1 MVTERA
7 AQEVIE
13 SNNPATGEVIGTVP
27 IMSEDQVHAAV
38 RRARTASESWASLGF
53 SRRKEE
59 LIEWRR
65 ALARR
70 TDDFVDL
77 IHAENGK
84 PRIDSVQELMNAL
97 GHLSHA
103 ASRAEKAL
111 AEKKVSPGM
120 LANYRTSISYHPLGV
135 IGVIGP
141 WNFPV
146 FTPMGSIAY
155 ALAAGNAVVFKPS
168 ELTPLVG
175 QLLGEIAAETFSV
188 ADLLTVVTGDGS
200 TGAALARA
208 DVDKIAFTGS
218 ASTGR
223 RVMAAAA
230 ENLTP
235 VLLELGGKDAMIV
248 AADADIEAAA
258 EAAVYGALANSGQA
272 CVGIERCYVETPVYR
287 DFVDRVLVHASDIR
301 VGGDDDAKIGA
312 ITMASQVDIIRDHLE
327 DAIAKGATVELG
339 GPDAINGRF
348 VPATV
353 LTDVTAEMK
362 IMREETFGPVLPIAR
377 VESADEGVELAN
389 DSDYGLGSSIFA
401 KARVRELASRI
412 RAGMTAI
419 NSVLVFSGVPSLP
432 FGGIGE
438 SGFGRI
444 HGDEGLREFSR
455 TKATAEK
462 RFNIPL
468 NPVTFRQPKGALQ
481 QMRGAIE
488 QLYGGG
494 LIDKAQSAI
503 SKLFR

>member
-7 AQEVIE
+7 ASEIIE
-13 SNNPATGEVIGTVP
+13 SKNPATGEVIGTVP
-27 IMSEDQVHAAV
+27 IMSEDQVLSAV
-38 RRARTASESWASLGF
+38 RRARTASDVWASLGF
-53 SRRKEE
+53 DRRKQE

-70 TDDFVDL
+70 QDDIVEL
-77 IHAENGK
+77 IHLENGK
-84 PRIDSVQELMNAL
+84 PRIDALQEVMNAL

-103 ASRAEKAL
+103 AGRAEKAL
-111 AEKKVSPGM
+111 AEKKVSPGV
-120 LANYRTSISYHPLGV
+120 LANYRTSISYHALGV

-175 QLLGEIAAETFSV
+175 QLLGEIAAETFSTSDV
-188 ADLLTVVTGDGS
+188 FAVVTGDGS
-200 TGAALARA
+200 TGAALAKA
-208 DVDKIAFTGS
+208 PVDKIAFTGS
-218 ASTGR
+218 AATGR
-223 RVMAAAA
+223 KVMMAAA

-235 VLLELGGKDAMIV
+235 VLLELGGKDALIV
-248 AADADIEAAA
+248 AKDADIEAAA

-272 CVGIERCYVETPVYR
+272 CVGIERCYVEAPVYR
-287 DFVDRVLVHASDIR
+287 DFVERVLVHARDIR
-301 VGGDDDAKIGA
+301 VGGDDEAKIGA
-312 ITMASQVDIIRDHLE
+312 ITMASQVDVIRDHLE
-327 DAIAKGATVELG
+327 DAVEKGATVLLG
-339 GPDAINGRF
+339 GPDEINGRF

-353 LTDVTAEMK
+353 LTDVNRDMK
-362 IMREETFGPVLPIAR
+362 IMREETFGPVLPIVR
-377 VESADEGVELAN
+377 VESVDEAIDEAN
-389 DSDYGLGSSIFA
+389 DSDYGLGSAIFG
-401 KARVRELASRI
+401 KERVREFASRI

-419 NSVLVFSGVPSLP
+419 NSVLIFSGVPSLP
-432 FGGIGE
+432 FGGVGE

-444 HGDEGLREFSR
+444 HGDEGLREFTR

-468 NPVTFRQPKGALQ
+468 NPVTFRQPKGAMQ

-488 QLYGGG
+488 HLYGGG
-494 LIDKAQSAI
+494 IIDKAQSAL
-503 SKLFR
+503 SKLFG